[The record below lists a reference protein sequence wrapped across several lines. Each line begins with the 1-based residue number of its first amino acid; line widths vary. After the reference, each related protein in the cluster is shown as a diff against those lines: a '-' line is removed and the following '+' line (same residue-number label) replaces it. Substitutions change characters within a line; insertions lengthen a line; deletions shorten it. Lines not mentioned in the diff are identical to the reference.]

1 MKYLPFFP
9 DYPVQVT
16 ARLESCRDGDTVVY
30 FFKGMPVFSH
40 HMHDVITF
48 HMITAQFCVQGHA
61 EQDDIVRAYRV
72 PAQGVELAV
81 ELYRDM
87 GADGFTLGP
96 RAAWWA
102 PLRRRA
108 RQRAAS
114 LERTRR
120 SNPDSQFPVVQG
132 RLNAARSRARSRCTA
147 FH

>member
-87 GADGFTLGP
+87 GADGFYPGSTRGVVGATATSSASKSSKP
-96 RAAWWA
+96 RKNKA
-102 PLRRRA
+102 LK
-108 RQRAAS
+108 
-114 LERTRR
+114 
-120 SNPDSQFPVVQG
+120 
-132 RLNAARSRARSRCTA
+132 SR
-147 FH
+147 